1 MLLIA
6 ENMIEGK
13 RYAKVYMFALLTISL
28 MNSLIYSFNFSV
40 LVFIYISIK
49 SFISTQQKFRIKT
62 MAKILSE
69 WVIIN
74 VLAVM
79 ASSIIVLPQIML
91 VLDTTRAAAHLND
104 NFFLYIL
111 ETTLNIVTPNF
122 LVINGFRLSYGME
135 ISSFV
140 SYIGIPLIIYG
151 FIHSKKIEPS
161 LSFKTTK

>member
-13 RYAKVYMFALLTISL
+13 KYARVSMFALLTLSL

-40 LVFIYISIK
+40 LVFIYISVK
-49 SFISTQQKFRIKT
+49 SFFSTESELRIKK
-62 MAKILSE
+62 AISVVLQ

-91 VLDTTRAAAHLND
+91 VLDTTRAAAHLTD

-111 ETTLNIVTPNF
+111 ETSLNILTPNF
-122 LVINGFRLSYGME
+122 LVLNKYFALFMIKFNE
-135 ISSFV
+135 
-140 SYIGIPLIIYG
+140 
-151 FIHSKKIEPS
+151 
-161 LSFKTTK
+161 